1 MSGDVSHPTLS
12 VADFEAIEAAVMET
26 SRGRWFLAEFARR
39 NRTADTG
46 MLLEALSRIEASV
59 KGTPDVQPDVLG
71 LRRDLADMA
80 DSIARTRRDI
90 AASLADAS
98 SNVPPQPGRAF
109 DDLLG
114 AAEKADSETF
124 NAAENA
130 QEMAW
135 SLREAGNPAAAGAV
149 DRHALDLYR
158 ASSQHA
164 LTTTRVRSL
173 IDVLR
178 TIEGR
183 IQAMMGSEAEPAA
196 ARTAPLSLSV
206 GLPIA
211 DGLPM
216 ADGLPVADLED
227 DAVMFVGSPPPAPPT
242 PRRQPEPPPRP
253 RAIAPPPDDPRL
265 APFAAIESLDA
276 SQRLALFV

>member
-1 MSGDVSHPTLS
+1 MSGDVSYPTLS

-46 MLLEALSRIEASV
+46 ILLEALSRIEKSV
-59 KGTPDVQPDVLG
+59 KATPDVEPDLLD

-90 AASLADAS
+90 AASLAEGGDGE
-98 SNVPPQPGRAF
+98 PPQPGRAF
-109 DDLLG
+109 DDLLN
-114 AAEKADSETF
+114 AAEKANGETF
-124 NAAENA
+124 NAAESA

-135 SLREAGNPAAAGAV
+135 SLREAGNLAAAGAV

-164 LTTTRVRSL
+164 LTTTRVRTL

-178 TIEGR
+178 TIEDR
-183 IQAMMGSEAEPAA
+183 IQAMVGGESE
-196 ARTAPLSLSV
+196 PLTTGGLPLPVQVALSV
-206 GLPIA
+206 PAPGD
-211 DGLPM
+211 DG
-216 ADGLPVADLED
+216 
-227 DAVMFVGSPPPAPPT
+227 VMFVGSPLPVAAPL
-242 PRRQPEPPPRP
+242 RREPEPAPRP
-253 RAIAPPPDDPRL
+253 RDVSPPPADSRVV
-265 APFAAIESLDA
+265 PFAAIESLDTA
-276 SQRLALFV
+276 QRLALFV

>member
-1 MSGDVSHPTLS
+1 M
-12 VADFEAIEAAVMET
+12 
-26 SRGRWFLAEFARR
+26 
-39 NRTADTG
+39 
-46 MLLEALSRIEASV
+46 
-59 KGTPDVQPDVLG
+59 
-71 LRRDLADMA
+71 
-80 DSIARTRRDI
+80 
-90 AASLADAS
+90 AASLADTS
-98 SNVPPQPGRAF
+98 SGVPPHPGRAF

-124 NAAENA
+124 NAAESA

-135 SLREAGNPAAAGAV
+135 SLRETGNLAAAGAV

-158 ASSQHA
+158 TSSQHA

-178 TIEGR
+178 SIEGR

-196 ARTAPLSLSV
+196 AQAVPLSLPV
-206 GLPIA
+206 TAL
-211 DGLPM
+211 
-216 ADGLPVADLED
+216 VADVED
-227 DAVMFVGSPPPAPPT
+227 DAVMFVGSPSPAPPEAP
-242 PRRQPEPPPRP
+242 PRRQPEPPPRLRDITP
-253 RAIAPPPDDPRL
+253 APDDPRL

>member
-1 MSGDVSHPTLS
+1 MSGDVSYPTLS

-46 MLLEALSRIEASV
+46 MLLEALSRIEKTV
-59 KGTPDVQPDVLG
+59 NGTPDVQPDVLG

-98 SNVPPQPGRAF
+98 GGAPPQPGRAF

-124 NAAENA
+124 NAAESA

-135 SLREAGNPAAAGAV
+135 SLRESGNLAAAGAV

-158 ASSQHA
+158 TSSQHA

-178 TIEGR
+178 TIEGL

-196 ARTAPLSLSV
+196 PRAAPLSLSV
-206 GLPIA
+206 AAL
-211 DGLPM
+211 
-216 ADGLPVADLED
+216 VADAED
-227 DAVMFVGSPPPAPPT
+227 DAVMFVGSPSPAAPPLRK
-242 PRRQPEPPPRP
+242 PDPLPRP
-253 RAIAPPPDDPRL
+253 RDVAPPLDDPRL